1 MARIRTIKPEFFL
14 HDELFELEQET
25 GLPVRLAFI
34 GLWTQCDR
42 EGRFKWRP
50 LRLKAAILPYDS
62 VDMSRVLHALNTRG
76 FLVKYANETG
86 EYGVIPSF
94 KNHQVINNKE
104 SKSDL
109 PAVSD
114 CEIVK
119 SSNGAASDATVTRE
133 ERDNHANQGERKE
146 GKGKERKELNT
157 LSDSNRTGDDAFSEP
172 ENMPAQGKCAGP
184 EEADDGGDKSDPVD
198 TVFEEIFWIAG
209 LRKDAKVKARSA
221 FRTKYREWK
230 KLTHGEPEEFA
241 SILAAD
247 IRERVQANELGV
259 DKLLPTSYL
268 NGERWN
274 DERIAP
280 RATVTSS
287 QSAPQGSTWCTPATD
302 GSAEVFINTA
312 ALSRAHN
319 GGYRS

>member
-1 MARIRTIKPEFFL
+1 LARIRTIKPEFFL

-119 SSNGAASDATVTRE
+119 SSNGAASDATVTRG
-133 ERDNHANQGERKE
+133 ERDDHANQGERKE

-172 ENMPAQGKCAGP
+172 ENMPAQVECEGP

-198 TVFEEIFWIAG
+198 TVFEDIFWIAG
-209 LRKDAKVKARSA
+209 LRKDAKVKSRSA
-221 FRTKYREWK
+221 FRAKYREWK
-230 KLTHGEPEEFA
+230 KLKHGTPEDFA

-247 IRERVQANELGV
+247 IRRRVQASELGV

-274 DERIAP
+274 DERSTPALP
-280 RATVTSS
+280 SS
-287 QSAPQGSTWCTPATD
+287 QPPGSSWCTPSTD
-302 GSAEVFINTA
+302 GSAEIFINPA
-312 ALSRAHN
+312 ALARAHN

>member
-50 LRLKAAILPYDS
+50 LRLKAAILPYDD

-76 FLVKYANETG
+76 FLVKYTNGTG

-104 SKSDL
+104 SKSEL
-109 PAVSD
+109 PAISD
-114 CEIVK
+114 CETIDALSGAV
-119 SSNGAASDATVTRE
+119 SNATSTRE
-133 ERDNHANQGERKE
+133 QRDSNVNQGEGRERKE
-146 GKGKERKELNT
+146 KERKELNT
-157 LSDSNRTGDDAFSEP
+157 MSDSNRTADEHDLDDQEPPAPEKPDSESGEQAGDA
-172 ENMPAQGKCAGP
+172 GKP
-184 EEADDGGDKSDPVD
+184 DPVE
-198 TVFEEIFWIAG
+198 TAFEEIFWGAG
-209 LRKDAKVKARSA
+209 LRKDTKVKAKAA
-221 FRTKYREWK
+221 FRAKFVAWK
-230 KLTHGEPEEFA
+230 KTTRGKPEEFA
-241 SILAAD
+241 QMLADD
-247 IRERVQANELGV
+247 IRLRVQAKTFGF

-274 DERIAP
+274 DAKPEQAIAP
-280 RATVTSS
+280 GTAGARPLV
-287 QSAPQGSTWCTPATD
+287 QQGANQ
-302 GSAEVFINTA
+302 VFVDYD
-312 ALSRAHN
+312 ALRS
-319 GGYRS
+319 GGR